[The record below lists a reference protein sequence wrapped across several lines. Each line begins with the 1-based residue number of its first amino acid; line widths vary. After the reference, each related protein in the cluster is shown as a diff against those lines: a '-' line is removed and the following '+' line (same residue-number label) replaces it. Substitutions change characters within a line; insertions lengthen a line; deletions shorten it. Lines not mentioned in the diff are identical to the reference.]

1 MKVKYLTNC
10 LKRLSCS
17 TTLLLRTACWFNH
30 CIAFGIPKFK
40 SLNFLLWNIICHIL
54 VDWKSLNCCEYSKG
68 WSYSLAPIQKV
79 ITVKCTKL
87 NQSEIFIS
95 KLVSRSREEKK
106 DRNIYLFFDLNF
118 APKLVLLPNFSQI
131 CLFNCDNIF
140 YFMWGKVIQ
149 KFYNSHYNFTKLRV

>member
-1 MKVKYLTNC
+1 MFKKVKLFGVRRVGSIIALHSLYQNLN
-10 LKRLSCS
+10 
-17 TTLLLRTACWFNH
+17 LL
-30 CIAFGIPKFK
+30 

-79 ITVKCTKL
+79 KTVKCTKL
-87 NQSEIFIS
+87 NQSEMSEIFIS

-106 DRNIYLFFDLNF
+106 DRNIYLFFNLNF